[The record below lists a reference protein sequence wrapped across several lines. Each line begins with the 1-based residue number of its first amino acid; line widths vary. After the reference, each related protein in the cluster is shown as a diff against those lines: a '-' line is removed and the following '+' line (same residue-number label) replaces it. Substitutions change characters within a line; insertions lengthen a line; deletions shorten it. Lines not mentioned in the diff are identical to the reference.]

1 MHTEEMDFLEGKLG
15 AASLVQCRAVGGEHV
30 AILVGFVLFLVFC
43 FFFKYIFFFQWR
55 LPPTYLESLYILD
68 EIILKVWLI

>member
-1 MHTEEMDFLEGKLG
+1 MPSYVAAGEDRCTQEMDFLEGKLG

-43 FFFKYIFFFQWR
+43 FFFKYIFFQWR
-55 LPPTYLESLYILD
+55 LPSTYLESYIY
-68 EIILKVWLI
+68 

>member
-43 FFFKYIFFFQWR
+43 FFFKYIFFSMEVAI
-55 LPPTYLESLYILD
+55 YLLRILYILD
-68 EIILKVWLI
+68 EIILKVLLI